1 MTKLTDQELI
11 EELLSR
17 FADKRIMLE
26 EQKRLMKQLKVVN
39 KKLGT
44 SEALKSHFL
53 SNIKN
58 EINNPLSSILGLSR
72 NMSSLKNLNM
82 DKVQST
88 SDLIYSEAFN
98 LDFQLKNIFAAADL
112 EAGESYPT
120 YNKTDIHQVIKSVI
134 ASYDH
139 RARRKFI
146 QIEFSSKSHSE
157 KEPLYF
163 YTDSEKLSLIIS
175 NLVSNGLEFNHTNS
189 TLQIITNL
197 NTDETLT
204 IDVIDYGIGIEKE
217 NQIKIFDRFFQL
229 ESGTTKTYSGQG
241 LGLSIT
247 QALIDLLSASI
258 FVESEAGKGSQ
269 FNLVIPNPP
278 KSEIHGDVSDE
289 GNEFLFDA
297 DETF

>member
-11 EELLSR
+11 EELLYR
-17 FADKRIMLE
+17 FADKRRMLE

-58 EINNPLSSILGLSR
+58 EINNPLSSILGLSQ
-72 NMSSLKNLNM
+72 NLSIIENLNKE
-82 DKVQST
+82 KVKST

-98 LDFQLKNIFAAADL
+98 LDFQLKNIFAAADI
-112 EAGESYPT
+112 EAGESYPV
-120 YNKTDIHQVIKSVI
+120 YNKTDVHQIIKTVIS
-134 ASYDH
+134 SYNH

-146 QIEFSSKSHSE
+146 EIEFSSKSHQPDD
-157 KEPLYF
+157 PLYF
-163 YTDSEKLSLIIS
+163 YTDSEKLALIVS
-175 NLVSNGLEFNHTNS
+175 NLISNGLEFNNNNS
-189 TLQIITNL
+189 KLEIITNL
-197 NTDETLT
+197 NSDDTLR

-217 NQIKIFDRFFQL
+217 NQAKIFDRFFQL

-247 QALIDLLSASI
+247 KALIDLLSASI
-258 FVESEAGKGSQ
+258 FVESEPGKGSK
-269 FNLVIPNPP
+269 FDLIFP
-278 KSEIHGDVSDE
+278 KPHDSEIHGDLSNE